1 LYVCVCVCEA
11 THLSILGVN
20 QLVEHAAEPL
30 LALHQLQLVC
40 VERAAPE
47 RVLPAARLVGLV
59 GRRLLGNRR
68 LALDAASAV
77 RDGVAMHRRGLAV
90 AVIMAVVMPR
100 LL

>member
-1 LYVCVCVCEA
+1 VWA

-20 QLVEHAAEPL
+20 QLVEHATEPL

-47 RVLPAARLVGLV
+47 RVLPARLVGLV
-59 GRRLLGNRR
+59 GRRLLLGNRR
-68 LALDAASAV
+68 LALDAASAI
-77 RDGVAMHRRGLAV
+77 RAGVAMHRRGLAV
-90 AVIMAVVMPR
+90 AVVMAVVMPR